1 MDCIYS
7 ESCNKSSSDT
17 MSARDRTERLPL
29 QMPSSAMH
37 RFSRSALEE
46 SRLLALQLNKRALGK
61 VVIVQFS
68 FHDVV
73 Y

>member
-1 MDCIYS
+1 
-7 ESCNKSSSDT
+7 
-17 MSARDRTERLPL
+17 
-29 QMPSSAMH
+29 MPSSAMH
-37 RFSRSALEE
+37 RFGKSALEE

-68 FHDVV
+68 FHHVV

>member
-1 MDCIYS
+1 MY
-7 ESCNKSSSDT
+7 
-17 MSARDRTERLPL
+17 
-29 QMPSSAMH
+29 
-37 RFSRSALEE
+37 RFGRSVQEE

>member
-1 MDCIYS
+1 
-7 ESCNKSSSDT
+7 

-29 QMPSSAMH
+29 QMPSSAIH
-37 RFSRSALEE
+37 KFGRSVLEE

-68 FHDVV
+68 LHDIV

>member
-1 MDCIYS
+1 
-7 ESCNKSSSDT
+7 

-37 RFSRSALEE
+37 RFGRWTLEE